1 MSHLHIQNTF
11 EPYYAGR
18 NTDAGKGTA
27 GKWAAR
33 KADGER
39 DKAGEVISDLAEK
52 ADKAPRELGEAER
65 D

>member
-1 MSHLHIQNTF
+1 MSHLHLHNTF

-18 NTDAGKGTA
+18 NTGAGKGNA
-27 GKWAAR
+27 GK
-33 KADGER
+33 ADAER